1 MASNQKK
8 RMLAIAIAGA
18 TAAGSTVT
26 FAPTAKA
33 YTQQQVQQ
41 QVTSSGND
49 LPFNTGWVVR
59 ENTQYIT
66 FDQANPFY
74 YLDLN
79 DCYEWRIVRG
89 KDIVSVSP
97 NLQQDER
104 GNVWATGIKLTPA
117 QENLDGIVE
126 LHLRDQHGNI
136 TIYYLCITNNMSTG
150 EDPSNPVVRTVTE
163 TAAPVTVTNTVTE
176 TQDPEIVEV
185 TKTVAGQPVTETKT
199 VTPEVRTETVVS
211 TVQGEPVT
219 TTVEKTVTPE
229 PKVVEVTKTVE
240 GKPVVETKTETVVAE
255 PVTKTVTPEP
265 KVVEVTKTVE
275 GKPVVETK
283 TETPEPEVV
292 TETVTRT
299 ETKTAAPVTVTD
311 TVTETQDPKVVE
323 VTKTVE
329 GKPVTETKTVTPEVI
344 TETVTHYPKPEEP
357 VVETVTKTVTPDVET
372 PAPVTE
378 TVTTTLPVEK
388 DSNGTEIVIVNNNE
402 NNNYINNGGNPTPG
416 QTNIHSNTSE
426 VVVTEGDADD
436 SIKVSEARLSKN
448 EGDHIRVEN
457 SVSIEDSA
465 VEISDE
471 SKLELKRNEAGEI
484 IFVAT
489 DEAQVGDKIVVK
501 VGEKTIINVTI
512 TDETVPNETNTQ
524 VSVVEK
530 TIKNTQDVVLESKE
544 GKGSY
549 KVVEG
554 EDKVHVYKNETGEFR
569 FIPKEGATGEFVVEE
584 TVDGK
589 IVRYVFTITD
599 QKITREVTTTN
610 TGSVS
615 VTVTPESNEVRVA
628 KGSENLVERKKDE
641 NGKWIVLPKGPVG
654 TAVVEIVHPE
664 TGRVVGRYDI
674 HIQPSIK
681 NYKILSIQK
690 LKINPIVDGNKLVVV
705 AGGNLG
711 KLEGNTFVPNED
723 AQGRAKVHEI
733 DADGNVVGEYII
745 DITRGAFTHDLREKD
760 QFLIAWDENTRVDIT
775 KGKDI
780 VDVTVETIDGRK
792 VWVVTPKP
800 GKEGTAVVDLIK
812 TINGEERVVSRY
824 YLNVKKGERNVRIED
839 EFSSNGE
846 TIVVTPGKKGST
858 IKVVEGGSL
867 VEVKENPDGSVEIVP
882 KDPKKTGGVVV
893 VSIDEDGNVDKQ
905 TNINLNGDDPE
916 TDQGATILMPEN
928 GKDGRSI
935 NIKVPKGE
943 GELKLVG
950 KDGKP
955 LDSESGLELIK
966 NEDGNYELK
975 WSGDLNKTPEF
986 KLQWF
991 VDGKLVEEHIG
1002 GARTEGGNNYLTF
1015 IKNSGNNNTIV
1026 DNGSSNGSSVKD
1038 LDGKCIAGIV
1048 GLAAPLLLAIPVA
1061 VLSQVQIPGLE
1072 GLSAQIKGA
1081 IQDANTRI
1089 QQGLGIFNEDRAARA
1104 AGLQGAFN
1112 IQNPE
1117 MLGMAGGALAAITL
1131 GLLAVDG
1138 LMRACGAEEYT
1149 SSYMVGKATGSETL
1163 MNGSS
1168 GKSAE
1173 GTDAEAQAQ
1182 GGSSSK
1188 AEGEATS
1195 DKK

>member
-26 FAPTAKA
+26 FAPGAKA
-33 YTQQQVQQ
+33 YTQQQIQQ
-41 QVTSSGND
+41 HVNSFGND
-49 LPFNTGWVVR
+49 LPFNYGQVVR
-59 ENTQYIT
+59 TNTQYIT
-66 FDQANPFY
+66 FDEANPFY
-74 YLDLN
+74 WVDLEGWH
-79 DCYEWRIVRG
+79 CWRIVNG
-89 KDIVSVSP
+89 KGIVNVSP
-97 NLQQDER
+97 NEKVDER
-104 GNVWATGIKLTPA
+104 GNAWASGLKLTPG
-117 QENLDGIVE
+117 QGNGIVE
-126 LHLRDQHGNI
+126 LHVRDQHGNI
-136 TIYYLCITNNMSTG
+136 TVYYLCITNNLETG
-150 EDPSNPVVRTVTE
+150 DDPSNPVVPTVTK
-163 TAAPVTVTNTVTE
+163 TAPPVTVTDTVTK
-176 TQDPEIVEV
+176 TQDPEVVEV
-185 TKTVAGQPVTETKT
+185 TKTIAGQPVTETKT
-199 VTPEVRTETVVS
+199 VTPEVRTETVVT
-211 TVQGEPVT
+211 TVEGEPVT

-240 GKPVVETKTETVVAE
+240 GKPVVVTETETIVAE

-275 GKPVVETK
+275 GKPVVVTE

-292 TETVTRT
+292 TETATRT
-299 ETKTAAPVTVTD
+299 ETKTAAPVTVTN
-311 TVTETQDPKVVE
+311 TETQTQDPKVVE

-388 DSNGTEIVIVNNNE
+388 DSNGTEIVIVNNNV
-402 NNNYINNGGNPTPG
+402 NNNIINNGGNTTPG
-416 QTNIHSNTSE
+416 QTNINSNTSE
-426 VVVTEGDADD
+426 VVVTEDD
-436 SIKVSEARLSKN
+436 SDGSIKVIEARLSKN
-448 EGDHIRVEN
+448 EGDHIRVED
-457 SVSIEDSA
+457 SGSIKDSD
-465 VEISDE
+465 VVISDD
-471 SKLELKRNEAGEI
+471 SKLVLKRNEAGEI

-489 DEAQVGDKIVVK
+489 DKAQVGDMIVVK
-501 VGEKTIINVTI
+501 IGEKTIINVTI

-530 TIKNTQDVVLESKE
+530 TIKNTQDVVLE

-549 KVVEG
+549 KVVKG

-628 KGSENLVERKKDE
+628 EGSENLVEVKKDE

-723 AQGRAKVHEI
+723 AQGRVTVHEV
-733 DADGNVVGEYII
+733 DADGNVVGKYII
-745 DITRGAFTHDLREKD
+745 DITRGAFTHELREKD
-760 QFLIAWDENTRVDIT
+760 QFLIAWGENTRVDVT

-780 VDVTVETIDGRK
+780 VDVKVETIDGRK

-812 TINGEERVVSRY
+812 TINGEERVISRY
-824 YLNVKKGERNVRIED
+824 YLNVKKGEQNVRVED
-839 EFSSNGE
+839 KYSSNGE

-858 IKVVEGGSL
+858 LKVLEGGSL

-882 KDPKKTGGVVV
+882 KDPKKTGGVIV
-893 VSIDEDGNVDKQ
+893 VSVDKDGNVDKQ
-905 TNINLNGDDPE
+905 INIGLNGNDPE
-916 TDQGATILMPEN
+916 TDEGAQLFMPEN

-935 NIKVPKGE
+935 TIKLPKNK

-950 KDGKP
+950 KDGNP
-955 LDSESGLELIK
+955 VDSESGLKLIK
-966 NEDGNYELK
+966 KEDGTYELQ
-975 WSGDLNKTPEF
+975 WSGDVKKTPEF

-991 VDGKLVEEHIG
+991 VDGKLIEEHIG
-1002 GARTEGGNNYLTF
+1002 HARTEDGNNYITF
-1015 IKNSGNNNTIV
+1015 IQNPGDTDNNNTIV

-1072 GLSAQIKGA
+1072 GLSAQINGA

-1089 QQGLGIFNEDRAARA
+1089 QQGLGIFNEDRASRA
-1104 AGLQGAFN
+1104 AGFQGAFN

-1149 SSYMVGKATGSETL
+1149 SSYQVGKATGNEKL
-1163 MNGSS
+1163 MGLSSTKVEKDADAKGNGSS
-1168 GKSAE
+1168 EK
-1173 GTDAEAQAQ
+1173 
-1182 GGSSSK
+1182 
-1188 AEGEATS
+1188 
-1195 DKK
+1195 

>member
-41 QVTSSGND
+41 QVTGSGND

-136 TIYYLCITNNMSTG
+136 TIYYLCITNNMITG
-150 EDPSNPVVRTVTE
+150 DYPSNPVVRTVTE
-163 TAAPVTVTNTVTE
+163 TAAPVTVTNTETV
-176 TQDPEIVEV
+176 TQDPEVVEV

-199 VTPEVRTETVVS
+199 VTPEVHTETIVS
-211 TVQGEPVT
+211 TVKGEPVT
-219 TTVEKTVTPE
+219 TTVE
-229 PKVVEVTKTVE
+229 
-240 GKPVVETKTETVVAE
+240 
-255 PVTKTVTPEP
+255 KTVTPEP

-357 VVETVTKTVTPDVET
+357 VVQTVTKTVTPEVET

-388 DSNGTEIVIVNNNE
+388 DSNGTEIVIVNNNV
-402 NNNYINNGGNPTPG
+402 NNNIINNGGNPTPG
-416 QTNIHSNTSE
+416 QTTINSNTSE
-426 VVVTEGDADD
+426 VVVTEGDAD
-436 SIKVSEARLSKN
+436 SGITVTEAVLSKDK
-448 EGDHIRVEN
+448 GSHISLATKEH
-457 SVSIEDSA
+457 VSIEKSD
-465 VEISDE
+465 VEISDP
-471 SKLELKRNEAGEI
+471 SKLVYDDDQKIL
-484 IFVAT
+484 VAT
-489 DEAQVGDKIVVK
+489 DKAQVGDRIVVK
-501 VGEKTIINVTI
+501 IGEQNIINVTI
-512 TDETVPNETNTQ
+512 TDETVPAFDHPIGSK
-524 VSVVEK
+524 VKVVEK
-530 TIKNTQDVVLESKE
+530 TIKNTQDVVLESIE

-554 EDKVHVYKNETGEFR
+554 EDKVIVYKNETGEFR

-615 VTVTPESNEVRVA
+615 IKVTPESNEVRVA
-628 KGSENLVERKKDE
+628 KGSENLVEVKKDE

-780 VDVTVETIDGRK
+780 VDVKVKTIDGRK

-812 TINGEERVVSRY
+812 TINGEDRVVSRY
-824 YLNVKKGERNVRIED
+824 YLNVKKGERNVRVED
-839 EFSSNGE
+839 EYSSNGE

-858 IKVVEGGSL
+858 VKVLEGGSL

-882 KDPKKTGGVVV
+882 KDPKKTGGVIV

-905 TNINLNGDDPE
+905 INIGLNGDDPE
-916 TDQGATILMPEN
+916 TAEGAPNLSMPEN

-935 NIKVPKGE
+935 TIKLPKDK

-950 KDGKP
+950 KDGEP
-955 LDSESGLELIK
+955 IDAESGLKLIK
-966 NEDGNYELK
+966 NDDGTYELQ
-975 WSGDLNKTPEF
+975 WSGNVDTTPEF
-986 KLQWF
+986 KLQW
-991 VDGKLVEEHIG
+991 L
-1002 GARTEGGNNYLTF
+1002 EGGKVVWEEAGRAITGKDGHNHITF

-1104 AGLQGAFN
+1104 AGFQGAFN

-1149 SSYMVGKATGSETL
+1149 SSYQVGKATGNEKL
-1163 MNGSS
+1163 MGLSSTKVEKDASAKDNGSS
-1168 GKSAE
+1168 EK
-1173 GTDAEAQAQ
+1173 
-1182 GGSSSK
+1182 
-1188 AEGEATS
+1188 
-1195 DKK
+1195 

>member
-41 QVTSSGND
+41 QVTGSGND

-136 TIYYLCITNNMSTG
+136 TIYYLCITNNMITG
-150 EDPSNPVVRTVTE
+150 DYPSNPVVRTVTE
-163 TAAPVTVTNTVTE
+163 TAAPVTVTNTETV
-176 TQDPEIVEV
+176 TQDPEVVEV

-199 VTPEVRTETVVS
+199 VTPEVHTETIVS
-211 TVQGEPVT
+211 TVKGEPVT

-240 GKPVVETKTETVVAE
+240 GKPVVETKTETIVAE

-283 TETPEPEVV
+283 TETPKPEVV

-299 ETKTAAPVTVTD
+299 ETKTAAPVTVA
-311 TVTETQDPKVVE
+311 VTETQDPKVVE

-388 DSNGTEIVIVNNNE
+388 DSNGTEIVIVNNNV
-402 NNNYINNGGNPTPG
+402 NNNIINNGGNTTPG
-416 QTNIHSNTSE
+416 QTNINSNTSE
-426 VVVTEGDADD
+426 VVVTEDD
-436 SIKVSEARLSKN
+436 SDGSIKVIEARLSKN
-448 EGDHIRVEN
+448 EGDHIRVED
-457 SVSIEDSA
+457 SGSIKDSD
-465 VEISDE
+465 VVISDD
-471 SKLELKRNEAGEI
+471 SKLVLKRNEAGEI

-489 DEAQVGDKIVVK
+489 DKAQVGDMIVVK
-501 VGEKTIINVTI
+501 IGEKTIINVTI

-530 TIKNTQDVVLESKE
+530 TIKNTQDVVLE

-549 KVVEG
+549 KVVKG

-628 KGSENLVERKKDE
+628 EGSENLVEVKKDE

-654 TAVVEIVHPE
+654 TAVVEIVHPK

-723 AQGRAKVHEI
+723 AQGRATVHEV
-733 DADGNVVGEYII
+733 DADGNVVGKYII
-745 DITRGAFTHDLREKD
+745 DITRGAFTHELREKD
-760 QFLIAWDENTRVDIT
+760 QFLIAWDENTRVDVT

-780 VDVTVETIDGRK
+780 VDVKVETIDGRK

-812 TINGEERVVSRY
+812 TINGEDRVVSRY
-824 YLNVKKGERNVRIED
+824 YLNVKKGERNVRVED
-839 EFSSNGE
+839 EYSSNGE

-858 IKVVEGGSL
+858 VKVLEGGSL

-882 KDPKKTGGVVV
+882 KDPKKTGGVIV
-893 VSIDEDGNVDKQ
+893 VSVDEDGNVDKQ
-905 TNINLNGDDPE
+905 INIGLNGDDPE
-916 TDQGATILMPEN
+916 TAEGAPNLSMPEN

-935 NIKVPKGE
+935 TIKLPKDK

-950 KDGKP
+950 KDGNP
-955 LDSESGLELIK
+955 VDSKSGLKLIK
-966 NEDGNYELK
+966 KEDGTYELQ
-975 WSGDLNKTPEF
+975 WSGNVDTTPEF
-986 KLQWF
+986 KLQWI
-991 VDGKLVEEHIG
+991 VDGKVLREESGRAITGKDGHNHI
-1002 GARTEGGNNYLTF
+1002 TF
-1015 IKNSGNNNTIV
+1015 IKNSGNNNTTV

-1104 AGLQGAFN
+1104 AGFQGAFN

-1149 SSYMVGKATGSETL
+1149 SSYQVGKATGNEKL
-1163 MNGSS
+1163 MGLSSTKVEKDASAKDNGSS
-1168 GKSAE
+1168 EK
-1173 GTDAEAQAQ
+1173 
-1182 GGSSSK
+1182 
-1188 AEGEATS
+1188 
-1195 DKK
+1195 

>member
-26 FAPTAKA
+26 FAPSAKA
-33 YTQQQVQQ
+33 YTPQQVQQ
-41 QVTSSGND
+41 QVIGSGND
-49 LPFNTGWVVR
+49 LPFNSGWVVR

-66 FDQANPFY
+66 FDKANPFY

-79 DCYEWRIVRG
+79 DCYEWRIVSG
-89 KDIVSVSP
+89 KNIVSVSP
-97 NLQQDER
+97 NLQRDER

-117 QENLDGIVE
+117 QQNLSGTVE

-136 TIYYLCITNNMSTG
+136 TIYYLCITNNMITG
-150 EDPSNPVVRTVTE
+150 DDPSNPVVRTVTE

-176 TQDPEIVEV
+176 TQDPKVVEV

-199 VTPEVRTETVVS
+199 VTPEVRTETVVT
-211 TVQGEPVT
+211 TVEGEPVT

-240 GKPVVETKTETVVAE
+240 GKPVVETKTETIVAE

-283 TETPEPEVV
+283 TETPKPEVV

-299 ETKTAAPVTVTD
+299 ETKTAAPVTVA
-311 TVTETQDPKVVE
+311 VTETQDPKVVE

-378 TVTTTLPVEK
+378 TVTTTLPVQK
-388 DSNGTEIVIVNNNE
+388 DSDGTEIVIVNNNV
-402 NNNYINNGGNPTPG
+402 NNNIINNGGNPTPG
-416 QTNIHSNTSE
+416 QTNINSNTSE
-426 VVVTEGDADD
+426 VVVTEGDADG
-436 SIKVSEARLSKN
+436 SIQVSEARLSKN

-465 VEISDE
+465 VVISDE
-471 SKLELKRNEAGEI
+471 SKLVMKRNEAGEI

-501 VGEKTIINVTI
+501 IGEKTIINVTI
-512 TDETVPNETNTQ
+512 TDETVQNSIDSQ

-530 TIKNTQDVVLESKE
+530 TIKNTQDVVLE

-549 KVVEG
+549 KVVKG

-569 FIPKEGATGEFVVEE
+569 FIPKEGATGEVVVEE

-589 IVRYVFTITD
+589 VVTRYVFTITD

-628 KGSENLVERKKDE
+628 EGSEDLIEVKKDE

-690 LKINPIVDGNKLVVV
+690 LKINPIVAGNKLVVV

-723 AQGRAKVHEI
+723 AQGRATVHEV
-733 DADGNVVGEYII
+733 DADGNVVGKYII
-745 DITRGAFTHDLREKD
+745 DITRGAFTHELREKD
-760 QFLIAWDENTRVDIT
+760 QFLIAWDENTRVDVT

-780 VDVTVETIDGRK
+780 VDVEVKTIDGRK

-812 TINGEERVVSRY
+812 TINGEDRVVSRY
-824 YLNVKKGERNVRIED
+824 YLNVKKDERNVRVED
-839 EFSSNGE
+839 KHSSNGE

-858 IKVVEGGSL
+858 LKVLEGGSL

-882 KDPKKTGGVVV
+882 KDPKKTGGVIV
-893 VSIDEDGNVDKQ
+893 VSVDEDGNVDKQ
-905 TNINLNGDDPE
+905 INIGLNGDDPE
-916 TDQGATILMPEN
+916 TDEGAKILMPED

-935 NIKVPKGE
+935 TIKLPKDE

-950 KDGKP
+950 KDGEP
-955 LDSESGLELIK
+955 LDSESGLKLIK
-966 NEDGNYELK
+966 KEDGTYELQ
-975 WSGDLNKTPEF
+975 WSGDVKKTPEF

-1002 GARTEGGNNYLTF
+1002 HARTEDGNNYITF
-1015 IKNSGNNNTIV
+1015 IQNPGDTDNNNTIV

-1072 GLSAQIKGA
+1072 GLSAQINGA

-1089 QQGLGIFNEDRAARA
+1089 QQGLGIFNEDRASRA
-1104 AGLQGAFN
+1104 AGFQGAFN

-1149 SSYMVGKATGSETL
+1149 SSYQVGKATGNEKL
-1163 MNGSS
+1163 MGLSSTKVEKDADAKGNGSS
-1168 GKSAE
+1168 EK
-1173 GTDAEAQAQ
+1173 
-1182 GGSSSK
+1182 
-1188 AEGEATS
+1188 
-1195 DKK
+1195 

>member
-26 FAPTAKA
+26 FAPGAKA
-33 YTQQQVQQ
+33 YTPQQVQQ
-41 QVTSSGND
+41 QVTGSGND
-49 LPFNTGWVVR
+49 LPFNSGWVVR

-136 TIYYLCITNNMSTG
+136 TIYYLCITNNMITG
-150 EDPSNPVVRTVTE
+150 DYPSNPVVRTVTK
-163 TAAPVTVTNTVTE
+163 TAAPVTVTNTKTV
-176 TQDPEIVEV
+176 TQDPEVVEV

-199 VTPEVRTETVVS
+199 VTPEVRTETIV
-211 TVQGEPVT
+211 
-219 TTVEKTVTPE
+219 TTVEGEPSTVT
-229 PKVVEVTKTVE
+229 
-240 GKPVVETKTETVVAE
+240 A
-255 PVTKTVTPEP
+255 TKTVTPEP

-275 GKPVVETK
+275 GKPVVVTE

-357 VVETVTKTVTPDVET
+357 VVETVTKTVTPEVET

-378 TVTTTLPVEK
+378 TVTTTLPVQK
-388 DSNGTEIVIVNNNE
+388 DSDGTEIVIVNNNV
-402 NNNYINNGGNPTPG
+402 NNNIINNGGNPTPG
-416 QTNIHSNTSE
+416 QTTIDSNTSE
-426 VVVTEGDADD
+426 VVVTEGDADG
-436 SIKVSEARLSKN
+436 SIQVSEARLSKN

-465 VEISDE
+465 VVISDE

-501 VGEKTIINVTI
+501 IGEKTIINVTI
-512 TDETVPNETNTQ
+512 TDETVPEETNTK

-530 TIKNTQDVVLESKE
+530 TIKNTQDVVLE

-549 KVVEG
+549 KVVKG

-628 KGSENLVERKKDE
+628 EGSENLVEVKKDE

-690 LKINPIVDGNKLVVV
+690 LKINPIVNGNKLVVV

-723 AQGRAKVHEI
+723 AQGRATVHEV
-733 DADGNVVGEYII
+733 DADGNVVGKYII
-745 DITRGAFTHDLREKD
+745 DITRGAFTHELREKD

-780 VDVTVETIDGRK
+780 VDVEAKIVDGRK

-812 TINGEERVVSRY
+812 TINGEERVISRY
-824 YLNVKKGERNVRIED
+824 YLNVKKGEQNVRVED
-839 EFSSNGE
+839 KHSSNGE
-846 TIVVTPGKKGST
+846 TIVVTPGKKDST
-858 IKVVEGGSL
+858 LKVLEGGSL

-882 KDPKKTGGVVV
+882 KDPKKTGGVIV
-893 VSIDEDGNVDKQ
+893 VSVDEDGNVDKQ
-905 TNINLNGDDPE
+905 INIGLNGDDPE
-916 TDQGATILMPEN
+916 TAEGKPLVLMPKN

-935 NIKVPKGE
+935 NIKLPKNK

-950 KDGKP
+950 KDGNP
-955 LDSESGLELIK
+955 VDSESGLKLIK
-966 NEDGNYELK
+966 KEDGTYELQ
-975 WSGDLNKTPEF
+975 WSGDVSKTPEF
-986 KLQWF
+986 KLQWI
-991 VDGKLVEEHIG
+991 VDGKVLSEESGRAITGKDGH
-1002 GARTEGGNNYLTF
+1002 NYITF
-1015 IKNSGNNNTIV
+1015 IQNPGDTDNNNTIV
-1026 DNGSSNGSSVKD
+1026 DNGSSNGSTVKD

-1072 GLSAQIKGA
+1072 GLSGQINGA

-1089 QQGLGIFNEDRAARA
+1089 QQGLGIFNEDRASRA
-1104 AGLQGAFN
+1104 AGFQGAFN

-1149 SSYMVGKATGSETL
+1149 SSYQVGKATGDEKL
-1163 MNGSS
+1163 MGLSSTKVDKDAAAKDNGSS
-1168 GKSAE
+1168 EK
-1173 GTDAEAQAQ
+1173 
-1182 GGSSSK
+1182 
-1188 AEGEATS
+1188 
-1195 DKK
+1195 

>member
-26 FAPTAKA
+26 FAPSAKA
-33 YTQQQVQQ
+33 YTPQQVQQ

-79 DCYEWRIVRG
+79 DCYEWRIVSG
-89 KDIVSVSP
+89 KNIVSVSP

-117 QENLDGIVE
+117 QENLDGTVE

-136 TIYYLCITNNMSTG
+136 TIYYLCITNNMITG
-150 EDPSNPVVRTVTE
+150 DYPSNPVVRTVTK
-163 TAAPVTVTNTVTE
+163 TAAPVTVTNTVTK
-176 TQDPEIVEV
+176 TQDPEVVEV

-199 VTPEVRTETVVS
+199 VTPEVRTETVVT
-211 TVQGEPVT
+211 TVEGEPVT

-240 GKPVVETKTETVVAE
+240 GKPVVVTE
-255 PVTKTVTPEP
+255 
-265 KVVEVTKTVE
+265 
-275 GKPVVETK
+275 

-299 ETKTAAPVTVTD
+299 ETKTAAPVTVTNN
-311 TVTETQDPKVVE
+311 VTETQDPKVVE

-329 GKPVTETKTVTPEVI
+329 GEPVTETKTVTPEVI

-402 NNNYINNGGNPTPG
+402 NNNYINNGGNPAPG
-416 QTNIHSNTSE
+416 QTNINSNTSE
-426 VVVTEGDADD
+426 VVVTEGDADG
-436 SIKVSEARLSKN
+436 SIQVSEARLSKD
-448 EGDHIRVEN
+448 EGDHIRVEG

-465 VEISDE
+465 VVISDE

-501 VGEKTIINVTI
+501 IGEKTIINVTI
-512 TDETVPNETNTQ
+512 VAETVENSIDSK
-524 VSVVEK
+524 VGVVEK
-530 TIKNTQDVVLESKE
+530 TIKNTQDVVLE

-549 KVVEG
+549 EVVKG
-554 EDKVHVYKNETGEFR
+554 EDKVIVYKDETGEFR
-569 FIPKEGATGEFVVEE
+569 FIPVEGATGEVVVEE

-589 IVRYVFTITD
+589 VVTRYVFTITD
-599 QKITREVTTTN
+599 QNITREVTTTN

-628 KGSENLVERKKDE
+628 EGSEDLIEVKKDE

-664 TGRVVGRYDI
+664 SGRVVGRYDI
-674 HIQPSIK
+674 NIQPSIK

-705 AGGNLG
+705 AGGDLG
-711 KLEGNTFVPNED
+711 KLDGNTFVPNED
-723 AQGRAKVHEI
+723 AQGRATVHEI
-733 DADGNVVGEYII
+733 DADGNVVGKYII
-745 DITRGAFTHDLREKD
+745 DITRGAFTHELREKD
-760 QFLIAWDENTRVDIT
+760 QFLIAWDENTRVNVT

-824 YLNVKKGERNVRIED
+824 YLNVKKNERNVRIED

-882 KDPKKTGGVVV
+882 KDPKKTGGVIV

-905 TNINLNGDDPE
+905 INIGLNGDDPE
-916 TDQGATILMPEN
+916 TDEGAKILMPEN

-935 NIKVPKGE
+935 TIKLPKDK

-950 KDGKP
+950 KDGNP
-955 LDSESGLELIK
+955 VDSESGLKLIK
-966 NEDGNYELK
+966 KEDGTYELQ
-975 WSGDLNKTPEF
+975 WSGNVDTTPEF
-986 KLQWF
+986 KLQWI
-991 VDGKLVEEHIG
+991 VDGKVLREESGRAITGKDGHNHI
-1002 GARTEGGNNYLTF
+1002 TF
-1015 IKNSGNNNTIV
+1015 IKNSGNNNTTV

-1104 AGLQGAFN
+1104 AGFQGAFN

-1149 SSYMVGKATGSETL
+1149 SSYQVGKATGNEKL
-1163 MNGSS
+1163 MGLSSTKVEKDASAKDNGSS
-1168 GKSAE
+1168 EK
-1173 GTDAEAQAQ
+1173 
-1182 GGSSSK
+1182 
-1188 AEGEATS
+1188 
-1195 DKK
+1195 

>member
-1 MASNQKK
+1 
-8 RMLAIAIAGA
+8 MLAIAIAGA

-33 YTQQQVQQ
+33 YTPQQVQQ
-41 QVTSSGND
+41 QVIGSGND
-49 LPFNTGWVVR
+49 LPFNSGWVVS
-59 ENTQYIT
+59 ENTYRIT
-66 FDQANPFY
+66 FNKAAPY
-74 YLDLN
+74 YFIDLD
-79 DCYEWRIVRG
+79 DCYEWRIVSG
-89 KDIVSVSP
+89 KEIISVDP
-97 NLQQDER
+97 NVQQDEW
-104 GNVWATGIKLTPA
+104 GNVWATGIKLTPT
-117 QENLDGIVE
+117 QENLDGTVE
-126 LHLRDQHGNI
+126 LQLRDQRVNI
-136 TIYYLCITNNMSTG
+136 MIYYLCITNNMITG

-163 TAAPVTVTNTVTE
+163 TAAPVTVTQTE
-176 TQDPEIVEV
+176 TQD
-185 TKTVAGQPVTETKT
+185 
-199 VTPEVRTETVVS
+199 
-211 TVQGEPVT
+211 
-219 TTVEKTVTPE
+219 
-229 PKVVEVTKTVE
+229 PKVVEVTKTIA
-240 GKPVVETKTETVVAE
+240 GQP
-255 PVTKTVTPEP
+255 
-265 KVVEVTKTVE
+265 
-275 GKPVVETK
+275 
-283 TETPEPEVV
+283 V

-299 ETKTAAPVTVTD
+299 ETKTAAPVTVTN
-311 TVTETQDPKVVE
+311 TETQTQEPQVVE
-323 VTKTVE
+323 VTETVE

-388 DSNGTEIVIVNNNE
+388 DSNGTEIVIVNNNV
-402 NNNYINNGGNPTPG
+402 NNNIINNGGNPTPG
-416 QTNIHSNTSE
+416 QTNINSNTSE
-426 VVVTEGDADD
+426 VVVTEGDADG
-436 SIKVSEARLSKN
+436 SIQVSEARLSKD

-465 VEISDE
+465 VVISDE

-501 VGEKTIINVTI
+501 IGEKTIINVTI
-512 TDETVPNETNTQ
+512 TDETVQNSIDSQ

-530 TIKNTQDVVLESKE
+530 TIKNTQDVVLE

-549 KVVEG
+549 KVVKG

-569 FIPKEGATGEFVVEE
+569 FIPKEGATGEVVVEE

-589 IVRYVFTITD
+589 VVTRYVFTITD
-599 QKITREVTTTN
+599 EKITREVTTTN

-628 KGSENLVERKKDE
+628 EGSENLVEVKKDE

-654 TAVVEIVHPE
+654 TAVVEIVHSE

-674 HIQPSIK
+674 NIQPSIK

-705 AGGNLG
+705 EGGDLG
-711 KLEGNTFVPNED
+711 KLDGNTFVPNED
-723 AQGRAKVHEI
+723 AQGRVTVHEV
-733 DADGNVVGEYII
+733 DADGNVVGKYII
-745 DITRGAFTHDLREKD
+745 DITRGAFTHELREKD

-780 VDVTVETIDGRK
+780 VDVKVETIDGRK

-812 TINGEERVVSRY
+812 TINGEDRVISRY
-824 YLNVKKGERNVRIED
+824 YLNVKKGEQNVRVED
-839 EFSSNGE
+839 KHSSNGE
-846 TIVVTPGKKGST
+846 TIVVTPGKKDST
-858 IKVVEGGSL
+858 LKVLEGGSL

-882 KDPKKTGGVVV
+882 KDPKKTGGVIV
-893 VSIDEDGNVDKQ
+893 VSVDEDGNVDKQ
-905 TNINLNGDDPE
+905 INIGLNGDDPE
-916 TDQGATILMPEN
+916 TEEGAKILMPED
-928 GKDGRSI
+928 GKNGRSI
-935 NIKVPKGE
+935 NIKLPKNK

-950 KDGKP
+950 KDGNP
-955 LDSESGLELIK
+955 VDSESGLKLIK
-966 NEDGNYELK
+966 KEDGTYELQ
-975 WSGDLNKTPEF
+975 WSGDVKKTPEF

-991 VDGKLVEEHIG
+991 VDGKLVEEYVGRGRIG
-1002 GARTEGGNNYLTF
+1002 EGGNNYLTF
-1015 IKNSGNNNTIV
+1015 IQNPDDSDNNNTIV

-1072 GLSAQIKGA
+1072 GLSGQINGA

-1089 QQGLGIFNEDRAARA
+1089 QQGLGIFNEDRASRA
-1104 AGLQGAFN
+1104 AGFQGAFN

-1149 SSYMVGKATGSETL
+1149 SSYQVGKATGNEKL
-1163 MNGSS
+1163 MGLSSTKVEKDAAAKDNGSS
-1168 GKSAE
+1168 QK
-1173 GTDAEAQAQ
+1173 
-1182 GGSSSK
+1182 
-1188 AEGEATS
+1188 
-1195 DKK
+1195 